1 MTPREINKINIPD
14 FLASVGCFPE
24 RKFHGYWMYKTPW
37 NDQRTGSMKV
47 DLKKCLWIDFS
58 CNEGGTL
65 IDLILK
71 MYPELS
77 VKDVVR
83 KFNQGVFSFHQL
95 IIDERQLPRKSA
107 VKIIQEE
114 PIGEHP
120 DLCAYLSGVR
130 GIDPVIASKYLK
142 AYQYKSG
149 GKVFWNLGANNQ
161 AGGYNLFAKGFKCA
175 TKQGY
180 TIYENK
186 TSSSRVYFEGVIDFL
201 SFLMVYPDQEPVHE
215 YCILNTVNNLRK
227 TFEDLKMKGVTIA
240 FFDNDKAGEKATDA
254 LRDEAIASASIF
266 YDYRKTY
273 SQYKD
278 LNDYL
283 IGDSIDIDCR

>member
-1 MTPREINKINIPD
+1 MTPREINKITIPD
-14 FLASVGCFPE
+14 FLASIGCYPE

-47 DLKKCLWIDFS
+47 DLKKGLWIDFS
-58 CNEGGTL
+58 CNQGGTL

-71 MYPELS
+71 LYPELS

-95 IIDERQLPRKSA
+95 SIDKKQLPQKSA
-107 VKIIQEE
+107 VNTIQEE
-114 PIGEHP
+114 PIGNHH
-120 DLCAYLSGVR
+120 DLCSYLSEVR
-130 GIDPVIASKYLK
+130 GIDPVIADKYLK
-142 AYQYKSG
+142 AYQYRSC
-149 GKVFWNLGANNQ
+149 GKLYWNLGAKNH

-180 TIYENK
+180 TMYENT
-186 TSSSRVYFEGVIDFL
+186 TSFSRIYFEGIMDFL
-201 SFLMVYPDQEPVHE
+201 SFLMIYPDQEPVHE
-215 YCILNTVNNLRK
+215 YCILNTVNNLKK
-227 TFEDLKMKGVTIA
+227 TFENLKMKGVTIS
-240 FFDNDKAGEKATDA
+240 FFDNDQAGEKATEA
-254 LRDEAIASASIF
+254 LRDEANMRVSVF

-273 SQYKD
+273 SSYKD

-283 IGDSIDIDCR
+283 MGEVLSCKL